1 MEIRYLY
8 FVISVI
14 LYNLGIWINLF
25 FGLAGTVHV
34 TFSEMKE
41 MLRQIFEEFNLWLK
55 SPERWLSLLNFGN
68 AGKVLFACSWLPE
81 TDTGSADAL
90 P

>member
-8 FVISVI
+8 FVISVL
-14 LYNLGIWINLF
+14 LYNLGIWINMF
-25 FGLAGTVHV
+25 FGLVGATHV

-55 SPERWLSLLNFGN
+55 SPERWLSMLSFGN
-68 AGKVLFACSWLPE
+68 ARKAFLPVF
-81 TDTGSADAL
+81 DCL
-90 P
+90 